1 MSGPAYVMPVQAVQ
15 ADGAQ
20 HFEPV
25 APAIH
30 QSLSEKPQPEDHG
43 QQEDLGPLSKIIANQ
58 DSLYKYISW
67 EDPGRTLGSYALA
80 MSILCAA
87 HYVPLTRLALKAVAT
102 SLGVI
107 SLTEFAGRCFGP
119 NTFLTRLRPAEYYK
133 VQEST
138 LNATLQDIHDFVQY
152 AVVKAQ
158 KLIFAENL
166 DQTFAAFIGLTS
178 LYWLIKIVP
187 PFGLAVLGLTSVY
200 MAPLFTSPRARE
212 VAHNT
217 TVRAGELASAA
228 AEKGN
233 SLAQDSKAQ
242 AVDLASKAQQT
253 GIDMKRR
260 IDGST
265 QNGRQ
270 TDADLY
276 THTRS
281 IDESTQRARQTG
293 ADLSSQPRSFD
304 GNKFETGL
312 AVNNMSEFSNT
323 DDTAE
328 SMKGTGPAG
337 IVDTTHHRH
346 PASDPLQNPMI
357 LT

>member
-1 MSGPAYVMPVQAVQ
+1 MQ
-15 ADGAQ
+15 
-20 HFEPV
+20 
-25 APAIH
+25 
-30 QSLSEKPQPEDHG
+30 
-43 QQEDLGPLSKIIANQ
+43 
-58 DSLYKYISW
+58 
-67 EDPGRTLGSYALA
+67 
-80 MSILCAA
+80 
-87 HYVPLTRLALKAVAT
+87 
-102 SLGVI
+102 
-107 SLTEFAGRCFGP
+107 
-119 NTFLTRLRPAEYYK
+119 
-133 VQEST
+133 
-138 LNATLQDIHDFVQY
+138 
-152 AVVKAQ
+152 
-158 KLIFAENL
+158 
-166 DQTFAAFIGLTS
+166 AFIGLTS

-212 VAHNT
+212 AAHTT

-233 SLAQDSKAQ
+233 SLAQDGKAQ
-242 AVDLASKAQQT
+242 AVDLASKAQQS

-265 QNGRQ
+265 QNGRE

-281 IDESTQRARQTG
+281 LDESTRRARQTG

-304 GNKFETGL
+304 GDKFETGL
-312 AVNNMSEFSNT
+312 AVNNMSEFSDT
-323 DDTAE
+323 GATAE
-328 SMKGTGPAG
+328 SMKGMGPVGDA
-337 IVDTTHHRH
+337 DTTHYRH

>member
-1 MSGPAYVMPVQAVQ
+1 MQ
-15 ADGAQ
+15 
-20 HFEPV
+20 
-25 APAIH
+25 
-30 QSLSEKPQPEDHG
+30 
-43 QQEDLGPLSKIIANQ
+43 
-58 DSLYKYISW
+58 
-67 EDPGRTLGSYALA
+67 
-80 MSILCAA
+80 
-87 HYVPLTRLALKAVAT
+87 
-102 SLGVI
+102 
-107 SLTEFAGRCFGP
+107 
-119 NTFLTRLRPAEYYK
+119 
-133 VQEST
+133 
-138 LNATLQDIHDFVQY
+138 
-152 AVVKAQ
+152 
-158 KLIFAENL
+158 
-166 DQTFAAFIGLTS
+166 AFIGLTS

-212 VAHNT
+212 AAHNT

-233 SLAQDSKAQ
+233 SLAQDGKAQ

-253 GIDMKRR
+253 GIDMKQR

-281 IDESTQRARQTG
+281 LDESTHRARQTG
-293 ADLSSQPRSFD
+293 ADLSSQPRSLD

-312 AVNNMSEFSNT
+312 AGNMSEFSNT
-323 DDTAE
+323 GDTAE
-328 SMKGTGPAG
+328 SMKDMGPAG
-337 IVDTTHHRH
+337 IVDTTHYRH